1 MSEIW
6 KVLFAHATRRLRRL
20 GLFGVLIGL
29 ALIVYVEIP
38 VETAAIQSELQ
49 SIGRTVVHNIHE
61 NQQKA
66 QGRERRERHAAR

>member
-1 MSEIW
+1 MSTIW
-6 KVLFAHATRRLRRL
+6 ELLFERANRRLRRL
-20 GLFGVLIGL
+20 GVLGVLIGL
-29 ALIVYVEIP
+29 PVIVYVEIP

>member
-1 MSEIW
+1 MSTIW
-6 KVLFAHATRRLRRL
+6 ELLFERANRRLRRL
-20 GLFGVLIGL
+20 GVLGVLIGVPV
-29 ALIVYVEIP
+29 IVYVEIP